1 VIIRPGKNKPG
12 KRAKIRRPVQTE
24 ETEVDSGTEQKKA
37 PLFTKRIIFS
47 RMIFSRMI
55 FPGILFLFVS
65 FGLVFT
71 ACSFDYGIDAES
83 NKGKPDIIMENL
95 EYVRVRKGDPLARI
109 QAEHAERWEERQT
122 MELRDFSFEQMD
134 DNGNNVNADG
144 RAGMA
149 IIQLE
154 SGDISLKGGV
164 RIRVDSEDV
173 IISTA
178 ELEWNDK
185 EKILSGGV
193 EDEVDIERSDG
204 TIFSGI
210 GFYANARSRTWSFA
224 GEVKGTFVEK
234 DDEEDEEETEE
245 AVDFS
250 EEDI

>member
-1 VIIRPGKNKPG
+1 M
-12 KRAKIRRPVQTE
+12 
-24 ETEVDSGTEQKKA
+24 DSGTEQKKA
-37 PLFTKRIIFS
+37 PLFTKRIIFL
-47 RMIFSRMI
+47 RMI

-122 MELRDFSFEQMD
+122 MELRDFTFEQMN

-149 IIQLE
+149 IMQLE

-164 RIRVDSEDV
+164 RIRIDSEDV
-173 IISTA
+173 VISTA
-178 ELEWNDK
+178 ELEWQDK

-210 GFYANARSRTWSFA
+210 GFYADARNRTWSFA
-224 GEVKGTFVEK
+224 GEVKGTYVEK
-234 DDEEDEEETEE
+234 DDEEEEEEEEETEE

-250 EEDI
+250 EEDIL